1 MAQTKEIRK
10 KIGSVQN
17 TMKITSAMEL
27 VASSKMKKT
36 QDAMS
41 KGKPYSKKIVEL
53 IDNLAGASSEYK
65 HPFFKATD
73 NKTDIYIVVGTD
85 KGLCGGLNSNLFKL
99 ALKNMAER
107 EKNGRDVKA
116 VLFGKKAT
124 EVFSRLKNAEVLG
137 SASRLGDIPTSEDVI
152 GAAQIAISEFEQ
164 GNIGDVYLYGNE
176 FVNTMSQKP
185 FERKLLPISNVTSE
199 TESKKVWDYIYEPGS
214 KEILDLLLKRYIET
228 QIYQAVIEN
237 NACEQAAK
245 MLAMKNASE
254 NAEEIIKDLQLLY
267 NNARQAS
274 ITQELSEIVGGAAAI

>member
-17 TMKITSAMEL
+17 TMKITSAMEV

-41 KGKPYSKKIVEL
+41 KGKPYSKKIIEL

-65 HPFFKATD
+65 HPFFKSTG

-137 SASRLGDIPTSEDVI
+137 SASRLGDIPTAEDVI
-152 GAAQIAISEFEQ
+152 GGSQIAISEFEK
-164 GNIGDVYLYGNE
+164 GNIGNVYLYGNE

-214 KEILDLLLKRYIET
+214 KEILDQLLKRYIET

>member
-41 KGKPYSKKIVEL
+41 KGKPYSKKIIEL

-65 HPFFKATD
+65 HPFFKATG
-73 NKTDIYIVVGTD
+73 NKTDIYIVVGTG

-107 EKNGRDVKA
+107 EKNGRAVKA

-137 SASRLGDIPTSEDVI
+137 SASRLGDIPTAEDVI

>member
-1 MAQTKEIRK
+1 M
-10 KIGSVQN
+10 
-17 TMKITSAMEL
+17 
-27 VASSKMKKT
+27 
-36 QDAMS
+36 
-41 KGKPYSKKIVEL
+41 
-53 IDNLAGASSEYK
+53 
-65 HPFFKATD
+65 
-73 NKTDIYIVVGTD
+73 
-85 KGLCGGLNSNLFKL
+85 
-99 ALKNMAER
+99 
-107 EKNGRDVKA
+107 
-116 VLFGKKAT
+116 
-124 EVFSRLKNAEVLG
+124 
-137 SASRLGDIPTSEDVI
+137 I

-199 TESKKVWDYIYEPGS
+199 TDSKKVWDYIYEPGS

>member
-17 TMKITSAMEL
+17 TKKITSAMEL

-36 QDAMS
+36 QDAMR

-53 IDNLAGASSEYK
+53 INNLAGASSEYK
-65 HPFFKATD
+65 HPFFRTTEQ
-73 NKTDIYIVVGTD
+73 KTDIYIVVSTD

-99 ALKNMAER
+99 ALNNMAER
-107 EKNGRDVKA
+107 EKQGRKVKA
-116 VLFGKKAT
+116 LLFGRKAT
-124 EVFSRLKNAEVLG
+124 DVFSRLKNAEVLG
-137 SASRLGDIPTSEDVI
+137 SASKLGDIPTAEDVI
-152 GAAQIAISEFEQ
+152 GSAQIAISDFEE
-164 GNIGDVYLYGNE
+164 GNIGNVYLYANE
-176 FVNTMSQKP
+176 FINTMSQRP
-185 FERKLLPISNVTSE
+185 FEKKLLPISSIE
-199 TESKKVWDYIYEPGS
+199 TEEKAVWDYIYEPGS
-214 KEILDLLLKRYIET
+214 KEILDKLLKRYIET

-245 MLAMKNASE
+245 MIAMKNASE
-254 NAEEIIKDLQLLY
+254 NAEEIIKELQLLY